1 MRVYA
6 GPCGSGGVDD
16 NQLSLLVAVKPAIV
30 QQLRD
35 LAQEDYEDILE
46 RDGLRFMP
54 CVTVVW
60 THAVMKIPDEEDG
73 IPCWEAK

>member
-1 MRVYA
+1 M
-6 GPCGSGGVDD
+6 
-16 NQLSLLVAVKPAIV
+16 V

-35 LAQEDYEDILE
+35 LAQGDYEDILE

-60 THAVMKIPDEEDG
+60 THAVTKIPDEEDG